1 MAFSDSAIIAALGEH
16 LRAATPPTGETIR
29 VVYDYPPES
38 LGATPAIVVYEG
50 GDAIAYGAANR
61 RTTLQLQAVL
71 YLPLVE
77 YARSYARVATL
88 REFMRDALLDAV
100 LLNTTSGVSQASVTS
115 TSVDTT
121 DYADAPFISV
131 TANIEVVGVEVISP
145 SA

>member
-1 MAFSDSAIIAALGEH
+1 MAFSDSTIIAALGAH
-16 LRAATPPTGETIR
+16 LRASTPPASETIR

-38 LGATPAIVVYEG
+38 LGASPAIVIYEG

-88 REFMRDALLDAV
+88 RAFMRDALLDAV
-100 LLNTTSGVSQASVTS
+100 LLDTTSGVSQASVTS

>member
-1 MAFSDSAIIAALGEH
+1 MAFSDSAIIAALGAH

-38 LGATPAIVVYEG
+38 LGAVPAVVIYEG
-50 GDAIAYGAANR
+50 SDSIAYGAANR
-61 RTTLQLQAVL
+61 RVTLQLTAVL

-88 REFMRDALLDAV
+88 RAWMRDSLIDAV
-100 LLNTTSGVSQASVTS
+100 LLNGASGVSQASVTS

-121 DYADAPFISV
+121 EYGDAPFIAI
-131 TANIEVVGVEVISP
+131 TANIEVVGVEIIAP

>member
-1 MAFSDSAIIAALGEH
+1 MAFDDSTIIAALGAH
-16 LRAATPPTGETIR
+16 LRASTPPTGETIR
-29 VVYDYPPES
+29 IVYDYPPES
-38 LGATPAIVVYEG
+38 LGASPAIVIYEG

-88 REFMRDALLDAV
+88 RAFMRDSLLDAV
-100 LLNTTSGVSQASVTS
+100 LLDTTSGVSQASVTS